1 MTATF
6 KPDEEIT
13 KLVKSLEPN
22 ENDIDKISKVTHKCL
37 MVMSVRDATII
48 MNNRNEKK
56 ENDDN
61 DNDNDDKVNSLHKLI
76 QEIYLKKIDILK
88 EELLS

>member
-13 KLVKSLEPN
+13 KLLNSLEPD

-48 MNNRNEKK
+48 MNNKKK
-56 ENDDN
+56 EDEKIEDEIN
-61 DNDNDDKVNSLHKLI
+61 LFHELI
-76 QEIYLKKIDILK
+76 QKTYLKKIDLMK
-88 EELLS
+88 KELLN

>member
-1 MTATF
+1 MTMTATF

-48 MNNRNEKK
+48 MNNKKK
-56 ENDDN
+56 EDEKIEDEIN
-61 DNDNDDKVNSLHKLI
+61 LFHELI
-76 QEIYLKKIDILK
+76 QKTYLKKINLMK
-88 EELLS
+88 KELLN

>member
-13 KLVKSLEPN
+13 KLLNSLEPD

-48 MNNRNEKK
+48 MNNKKK
-56 ENDDN
+56 EDEKIDEIN
-61 DNDNDDKVNSLHKLI
+61 LFHELI
-76 QEIYLKKIDILK
+76 QKTYLKTIDLMRK
-88 EELLS
+88 ELLN